1 MKKHFLLFA
10 AIAVALVGCKKQS
23 ELSLDNIK
31 DVATI
36 SGYVSYSTGQYAE
49 ENNYSTEVTAPAA
62 GRMVYV
68 DIPYSAYSSGATG
81 TKTFTTVVDSLGHY
95 TLSIPVPSVGVSGAS
110 LRFEEFT
117 AEQSL

>member
-10 AIAVALVGCKKQS
+10 AIAVALAGCKKQS

-62 GRMVYV
+62 GMTRESVAQTKRTPTRLP
-68 DIPYSAYSSGATG
+68 IAT
-81 TKTFTTVVDSLGHY
+81 
-95 TLSIPVPSVGVSGAS
+95 
-110 LRFEEFT
+110 
-117 AEQSL
+117 